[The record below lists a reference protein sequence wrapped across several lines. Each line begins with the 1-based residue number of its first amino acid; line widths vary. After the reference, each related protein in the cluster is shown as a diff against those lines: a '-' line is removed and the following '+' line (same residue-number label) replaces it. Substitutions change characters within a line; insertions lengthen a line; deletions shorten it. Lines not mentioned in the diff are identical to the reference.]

1 MQKVTIVGL
10 GLIGASIGL
19 GLQKWAT
26 DNGQRK
32 SVLEISG
39 FDVTIEH
46 QNYAKKV
53 KAVDRTEW
61 NLGDAVD
68 DSDVIIIATPVN
80 AIRDVMEII
89 ADRAPQTAIV
99 TDTGSTKSQVMAWAD
114 EILPNTMN
122 FIGGHPMAGKAVSIE
137 GAEAGLFKGAIWCV
151 SPSVHATDEAVQ
163 TVLGIVSALDAEP
176 RFIDPHEHDG
186 FVGAVSHLPFM
197 LSIALMRSVASDSSW
212 KELCQLTS
220 SGFRDMSRLAGGAPE
235 MHRDICATNSDNVV
249 RWLDSAVDHLSHMR
263 NLIAD
268 GSVEA
273 MEELLEE
280 MNQAQHARAEW
291 ITSER
296 NGRMIQEPESEIANT
311 SVGEQMQ
318 QMLFGNL
325 FRRRPKV
332 GNEQDR
338 DNGRRR

>member
-26 DNGQRK
+26 DDGQRR

-39 FDVTIEH
+39 FDVAIEH
-46 QNYAKKV
+46 QNYAKKI

-68 DSDVIIIATPVN
+68 GADVIIIATPVN
-80 AIRDVMEII
+80 SIRDVMEIVS
-89 ADRAPQTAIV
+89 DRAPQDVIV
-99 TDTGSTKSQVMAWAD
+99 TDTGSTKSKVMQWAD
-114 EILPNTMN
+114 ELLPSSMN

-137 GAEAGLFKGAIWCV
+137 GAEATLFKGATWCV
-151 SPSVHATDEAVQ
+151 SPSVNATDESVQ
-163 TVLGIVSALDAEP
+163 TVLGIVSALEAEP

-197 LSIALMRSVASDSSW
+197 LSIGLMRAVASNSSW

-220 SGFRDMSRLAGGAPE
+220 SGFRDVSRLAGGDPK
-235 MHRDICATNSDNVV
+235 MHRDICATNSENVV
-249 RWLDSAVDHLSHMR
+249 RWIDSAVDHLTHMR
-263 NLIAD
+263 NLIQD
-268 GSVEA
+268 GSDEA

-280 MNQAQHARAEW
+280 MDKAQHARAQW

-296 NGRMIQEPESEIANT
+296 DGRMLQEPESELANT

-318 QMLFGNL
+318 QMLFGSL

-332 GNEQDR
+332 GNEQER
-338 DNGRRR
+338 KNGQR

>member
-26 DNGQRK
+26 DDGQRR

-39 FDVTIEH
+39 FDVAIEH
-46 QNYAKKV
+46 QNYAKKI

-68 DSDVIIIATPVN
+68 GADVIIIATPVN
-80 AIRDVMEII
+80 SIRDVLEIVS
-89 ADRAPQTAIV
+89 DRAPQDVIV
-99 TDTGSTKSQVMAWAD
+99 TDTGSTKAKVTEWAD
-114 EILPNTMN
+114 ELLPSSMN

-137 GAEAGLFKGAIWCV
+137 GAEATLFKGATWCV
-151 SPSVHATDEAVQ
+151 SPSVNATDEAVQ
-163 TVLGIVSALDAEP
+163 TVLGIVSALEAEP

-197 LSIALMRSVASDSSW
+197 LSIALMRAVASDSSW

-220 SGFRDMSRLAGGAPE
+220 SGFRDVSRLAGGDPK
-235 MHRDICATNSDNVV
+235 MHRDICATNSENVV
-249 RWLDSAVDHLSHMR
+249 RWIDSAVDHLTHMR
-263 NLIAD
+263 NLIQD
-268 GSVEA
+268 GSDEA

-280 MNQAQHARAEW
+280 MDKAQHARAQW

-296 NGRMIQEPESEIANT
+296 DGRMLQEPESELANT

-318 QMLFGNL
+318 QMLFGSL

-338 DNGRRR
+338 KNGQR

>member
-26 DNGQRK
+26 DDGQRK

-39 FDVTIEH
+39 FDVAIEH
-46 QNYAKKV
+46 QNYAKKI

-68 DSDVIIIATPVN
+68 DADVIIIATPVT
-80 AIRDVMEII
+80 AIRDVFEIVS
-89 ADRAPQTAIV
+89 DRAPQNAIV
-99 TDTGSTKSQVMAWAD
+99 TDTGSTKSKVMEWAN
-114 EILPNTMN
+114 ELLPTSMN

-137 GAEAGLFKGAIWCV
+137 GAEANLFKGAIWCV
-151 SPSVHATDEAVQ
+151 SPSVNATDESVQ
-163 TVLGIVSALDAEP
+163 TVLGIVSALEADP

-197 LSIALMRSVASDSSW
+197 LSIALMRSVSTDSSW

-220 SGFRDMSRLAGGAPE
+220 SGFRDVSRLSGGDPQ
-235 MHRDICATNSDNVV
+235 MHRDICATNQDNII
-249 RWLDSAVDHLSHMR
+249 RWIDSAVDNLNNMR
-263 NLIAD
+263 ELIAD
-268 GSVEA
+268 GSDEA
-273 MEELLEE
+273 MASLLKE
-280 MNQAQHARAEW
+280 MDAAQHAHAQW
-291 ITSER
+291 VTSAR
-296 NGRMIQEPESEIANT
+296 DGRMMDEPESEVMST

-325 FRRRPKV
+325 FRRKPKV
-332 GNEQDR
+332 GNENDR
-338 DNGRRR
+338 KNGQN

>member
-32 SVLEISG
+32 SVLEING
-39 FDVTIEH
+39 FDLAIEH
-46 QNYAKKV
+46 QNYAKKI

-68 DSDVIIIATPVN
+68 GADVIIIATPILG
-80 AIRDVMEII
+80 IREVMEIV
-89 ADRAPQTAIV
+89 ADRAPQDAIV
-99 TDTGSTKSQVMAWAD
+99 TDTGSTKSKVMEWAD
-114 EILPNTMN
+114 QILPSSMN

-151 SPSVHATDEAVQ
+151 SPSVNATDESVQ
-163 TVLGIVSALDAEP
+163 TVLGIVSALEAEP

-197 LSIALMRSVASDSSW
+197 LSIALMRSVSSDSSW

-220 SGFRDMSRLAGGAPE
+220 SGFKDMSRLAGADPK
-235 MHRDICATNSDNVV
+235 MHRDIAVTNSDNLV
-249 RWLDSAVDHLSHMR
+249 RWIDSAVDHLTDMR
-263 NLIAD
+263 ELIAD
-268 GSVEA
+268 GSEES
-273 MEELLEE
+273 MEQLLEE
-280 MNQAQHARAEW
+280 MDKAQHARAQW

-296 NGRMIQEPESEIANT
+296 DGRMLQEPENEVANT

-325 FRRRPKV
+325 FRRKPKV
-332 GNEQDR
+332 GNERDR
-338 DNGRRR
+338 DNGRR

>member
-10 GLIGASIGL
+10 GLIGASVGL

-26 DNGQRK
+26 DNGSRK
-32 SVLEISG
+32 SVLEIKG
-39 FDVTIEH
+39 FDTSIEH
-46 QNYAKKV
+46 QNYAKRI

-61 NLGDAVD
+61 NLGEAVD
-68 DSDVIIIATPVN
+68 DADVIIIATPVL
-80 AIRDVMEII
+80 AVKDVLEVVS
-89 ADRAPQTAIV
+89 DRAPQDVIV
-99 TDTGSTKSQVMAWAD
+99 TDTASTKSQVMEWAR
-114 EILPNTMN
+114 EILPDSMS
-122 FIGGHPMAGKAVSIE
+122 FIGGHPMAGKSVSIE
-137 GAEAGLFKGAIWCV
+137 GAEATLFKGATWCV
-151 SPSVHATDEAVQ
+151 SPAVNASDEAVQ
-163 TVLGIVSALDAEP
+163 TVMGIVSALEAEP

-220 SGFRDMSRLAGGAPE
+220 SGFRDVSRLAGGPPE
-235 MHRDICATNSDNVV
+235 MHRDIAVTNRENIT
-249 RWLDSAVDHLSHMR
+249 RWIDSTVEQLTHMR
-263 NLIAD
+263 ELIAD
-268 GSVEA
+268 GSDESI
-273 MEELLEE
+273 ESLLEE
-280 MNQAQHARAEW
+280 FNQAQDARAQW

-296 NGRMIQEPESEIANT
+296 DGRMIQDPENEVANT

-332 GNEQDR
+332 DSEKDKK
-338 DNGRRR
+338 NGQR

>member
-26 DNGQRK
+26 DDGERK

-39 FDVTIEH
+39 FDVAIEH
-46 QNYAKKV
+46 QNYAKRI

-68 DSDVIIIATPVN
+68 GADVIIIATPVTS
-80 AIRDVMEII
+80 IRDVLEIVS
-89 ADRAPQTAIV
+89 DRAPQDTIV
-99 TDTGSTKSQVMAWAD
+99 TDTGSTKSQVMEWAD
-114 EILPNTMN
+114 ELLPRSMN
-122 FIGGHPMAGKAVSIE
+122 FVGGHPMAGKAVSIE
-137 GAEAGLFKGAIWCV
+137 GAEATLFKGATWCV
-151 SPSVHATDEAVQ
+151 SPSVHATEEAVQ
-163 TVLGIVSALDAEP
+163 TVLGIVSALEAEP

-197 LSIALMRSVASDSSW
+197 LSIALMRSVASNNSW

-220 SGFRDMSRLAGGAPE
+220 SGFRDVSRLAGGDPK
-235 MHRDICATNSDNVV
+235 MHRDICATNSDNIV
-249 RWLDSAVDHLSHMR
+249 RWIDSAMDELSHMR
-263 NLIAD
+263 DLIKD
-268 GSVEA
+268 GSDEA
-273 MEELLEE
+273 MEQLLQE
-280 MNQAQHARAEW
+280 MDKAQHARAQW

-296 NGRMIQEPESEIANT
+296 DGRMLQEPESEVANT

-318 QMLFGNL
+318 QMLFGSL
-325 FRRRPKV
+325 FRRKPKV
-332 GNEQDR
+332 GDKQDR
-338 DNGRRR
+338 QNGQR

>member
-26 DNGQRK
+26 EDGTRR

-39 FDVTIEH
+39 FDVAIEH
-46 QNYAKKV
+46 QNYAKKI

-61 NLGDAVD
+61 NLGDAID
-68 DSDVIIIATPVN
+68 GADVIIIATPVN
-80 AIRDVMEII
+80 AIRDVLEIVS
-89 ADRAPQTAIV
+89 DRAPQDTII
-99 TDTGSTKSQVMAWAD
+99 TDTGSTKSQVMEWAD
-114 EILPNTMN
+114 ELLPKTMN

-137 GAEAGLFKGAIWCV
+137 GAEATLFKGATWCV
-151 SPSVHATDEAVQ
+151 SPSVNATDEAVQ
-163 TVLGIVSALDAEP
+163 TVLGIVSALEAEP

-197 LSIALMRSVASDSSW
+197 LSIALMRSVSSDNSW
-212 KELCQLTS
+212 KELCQLSS
-220 SGFRDMSRLAGGAPE
+220 SGFQDVSRLAGGDPK
-235 MHRDICATNSDNVV
+235 MHRDICATNRDNVV
-249 RWLDSAVDHLSHMR
+249 RWIDSAVDHLTHMR
-263 NLIAD
+263 DLIQD
-268 GSVEA
+268 GSEES
-273 MEELLEE
+273 MEELLDE
-280 MNQAQHARAEW
+280 MDKAQHARAQW

-296 NGRMIQEPESEIANT
+296 DGRMLQGPESEIANT

-318 QMLFGNL
+318 QMLFGSL

-338 DNGRRR
+338 RNGRQ